1 MIRRATFF
9 VLALTALFALQF
21 ADCLTPMS
29 ADQQTM
35 QCCGSMPC
43 NPANQAHD
51 CCKTMVSSQSP
62 SVRPTQQT
70 ALSIPAADVLV
81 HLLAPD
87 VVVIAEFSPS
97 RFEAL
102 QHSTPELYTLHS
114 SLLI

>member
-1 MIRRATFF
+1 MNRRVTFL
-9 VLALTALFALQF
+9 VLALAALFTLQF

-51 CCKTMVSSQSP
+51 CCKTMVSSQLP

-81 HLLAPD
+81 HLSAPD

-97 RFEAL
+97 RFEAP
-102 QHSTPELYTLHS
+102 QHSPPELYTLHS